1 MDRQP
6 PSSAAAAVVDCA
18 VYVDGVRLP
27 GTHTPERALD
37 EVRRRGSGFVWRGL
51 FAPTFE
57 QMTAIAQTYGLH
69 ELVAEDSVHAHQR
82 PKLEQYDKVTVLV
95 MRTAH
100 YLSPTSIRTA
110 DDIVETGEILAAV
123 GSDFIVTVRHGAHTA
138 WAGVRAE
145 LEGSPEHLQIGPWAV
160 LHAVI
165 DRIVDGYL
173 GVVGSVDV
181 DIDTLEVELLSPDRH
196 TPIEQIY
203 LVKRE
208 VLELRRS
215 VNPLAA
221 ALSTLAA
228 ATALPEPIPKDV
240 HRHLRDLAEHHAAVA
255 ERIVEFDDVISSLV
269 AATLA
274 RVNVQ
279 QNTDLRKITAWASVA
294 AFVTAFAGIYGM
306 NFQDMPELRWRY
318 GYLLWWIIAV
328 TGAVSLF
335 TLFRRKRWL

>member
-1 MDRQP
+1 MKHRDGELRGWIDNHHRVLP
-6 PSSAAAAVVDCA
+6 LLWSTAPSMST
-18 VYVDGVRLP
+18 GVRLP
-27 GTHTPERALD
+27 GTHTPESALD
-37 EVRRRGSGFVWRGL
+37 EVRRRGSGFVWLGL

-138 WAGVRAE
+138 LAGVRAE

-215 VNPLAA
+215 VNP
-221 ALSTLAA
+221 
-228 ATALPEPIPKDV
+228 P
-240 HRHLRDLAEHHAAVA
+240 RC
-255 ERIVEFDDVISSLV
+255 
-269 AATLA
+269 
-274 RVNVQ
+274 
-279 QNTDLRKITAWASVA
+279 
-294 AFVTAFAGIYGM
+294 
-306 NFQDMPELRWRY
+306 
-318 GYLLWWIIAV
+318 
-328 TGAVSLF
+328 GAVHARCRHCVAGADSQGR
-335 TLFRRKRWL
+335 TPASA